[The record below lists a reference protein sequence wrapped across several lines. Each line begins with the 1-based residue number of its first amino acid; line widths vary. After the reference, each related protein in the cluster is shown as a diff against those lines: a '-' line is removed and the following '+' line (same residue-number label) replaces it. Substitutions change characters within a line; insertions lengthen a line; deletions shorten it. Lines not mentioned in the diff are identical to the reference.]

1 MNLFYQNIP
10 RHPLIVKFPTVQAL
24 VEQLYLSAIL
34 DAYPRVK
41 SIPGIA
47 GMSENTIRNRVVEDF
62 KFSNPVIR
70 EYIQNKLIFIA
81 AENQAYTASLSQ
93 RTDLEFH
100 NSIHQHKFVIE
111 CKRLSTAEERYV
123 HGRIK
128 NGQYQH
134 DGLEKF
140 VNLTYA
146 AEDNEG
152 AMLSFIVGR
161 NPSEI
166 VNGLNRRVQVFHPSS
181 HSASLSTQ
189 LCLGWALSFQSSHS
203 RTDGRPFHLYHL
215 FFNLA

>member
-10 RHPLIVKFPTVQAL
+10 RHPLIAKFPTIQAL

-47 GMSENTIRNRVVEDF
+47 SMSENTIRNRVVEDL

-93 RTDLEFH
+93 RTDLEFF
-100 NSIHQHKFVIE
+100 NSIHQHKFVVE

-146 AEDNEG
+146 AEDYEG
-152 AMLSFIVGR
+152 AMLGFVVGG
-161 NPSEI
+161 NPSGI
-166 VNGLNRRVQVFHPSS
+166 VNSLNQKVQAFRPSTPS
-181 HSASLSTQ
+181 VSLSAR

-203 RTDGRPFHLYHL
+203 RTDGRSFHLYHL
-215 FFNLA
+215 FFDLA